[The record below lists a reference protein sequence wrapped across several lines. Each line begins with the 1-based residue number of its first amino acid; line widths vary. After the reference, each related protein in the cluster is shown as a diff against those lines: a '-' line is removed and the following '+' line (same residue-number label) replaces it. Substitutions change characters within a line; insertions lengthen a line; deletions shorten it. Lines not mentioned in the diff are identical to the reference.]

1 MRNLPHPGFGFP
13 PDRKHDASER
23 LRFAPRSLHFMTAR
37 IMDPASD
44 NFVMSVVAGSS
55 IEFVFW
61 MAAVAVASLAAAGL
75 GAYHL
80 WGRKYRQ
87 YWRGFAGFGVIAV
100 CFVSMLMTLC
110 IGGGASLLV
119 AQRPPPTLASM
130 EGLFETPDGAPIIL
144 VGRPDTDRISL
155 ESRQEGMSP
164 RASAASGLVTLGF
177 VGLYLGLNISFAF
190 LVRRQFGLYRIAE
203 TTIAADVM

>member
-13 PDRKHDASER
+13 QDLKHDASER
-23 LRFAPRSLHFMTAR
+23 LRFAPRSIHFMTAR

-44 NFVMSVVAGSS
+44 NFVMGVAAGLS
-55 IEFVFW
+55 IKFVFW
-61 MAAVAVASLAAAGL
+61 MAAVSTASLAAAGL
-75 GAYHL
+75 GTYQL

-87 YWRGFAGFGVIAV
+87 YWRVFSVIGV
-100 CFVSMLMTLC
+100 CSVSMLMTLR
-110 IGGGASLLV
+110 IGDEAGLLV

-164 RASAASGLVTLGF
+164 RASLASGLVTLGF
-177 VGLYLGLNISFAF
+177 MGLYLGLNISFAF
-190 LVRRQFGLYRIAE
+190 LVRRQLELYRITATASAAE
-203 TTIAADVM
+203 MM